1 MQVGNV
7 YKNSNYKSMQ
17 VLSHVISS
25 HKFKFLIPNMFEI
38 KSPLLEIKNLVLGIN
53 PLVGIK
59 KFMLGALKS
68 WAPRIQK
75 KKYYSMLLESIL
87 G

>member
-7 YKNSNYKSMQ
+7 YKNSNYKNMQ
-17 VLSHVISS
+17 VLSNIISS
-25 HKFKFLIPNMFEI
+25 HNFKFFIPSMFEI
-38 KSPLLEIKNLVLGIN
+38 KSPLLEIKNLMLGIN

-59 KFMLGALKS
+59 NFMLGALKS
-68 WAPRIQK
+68 WAPRIEK
-75 KKYYSMLLESIL
+75 KNYPMLLESIL